1 LERLRRI
8 REVNVRWLSYELR
21 PEKQLT
27 PAEERNMAAYKRKV
41 DANWPNVQ
49 AMAHSHG
56 LEFGPRNPNTRSRLA
71 LEAAKFAEDAGAADA
86 YVEALFR
93 AHFVEG
99 RDLSDPAVLAEI
111 AGALYIPSVRDG
123 AAPSGR
129 GALVDASALRQALDQ
144 RTLKT
149 RVDREL
155 ALGFMYKLSGVPAF
169 IIGNKYLVVG
179 AQPLETLVDVVD
191 KCAGG

>member
-1 LERLRRI
+1 MAHSSLERLRRI
-8 REVNVRWLSYELR
+8 RDVNVRWLSYELR
-21 PEKQLT
+21 PEKQMT
-27 PAEERNMAAYKRKV
+27 AEEDRHIAAYKRKV

-49 AMAHSHG
+49 AMALNYG
-56 LEFGPRNPNTRSRLA
+56 LEFGPRNRNSRSRLA
-71 LEAAKFAEDAGAADA
+71 LEAAKFAEDAGAAEEYA
-86 YVEALFR
+86 EALFR

-99 RDLSDPAVLAEI
+99 RDLSNAAVLSEI
-111 AGALYIPSVRDG
+111 AAALGMDG
-123 AAPSGR
+123 A
-129 GALVDASALRQALDQ
+129 ALRQALEQ
-144 RTLKT
+144 RSYKA

-191 KCAGG
+191 KCSEG

>member
-1 LERLRRI
+1 M
-8 REVNVRWLSYELR
+8 NVRWMSYELR

-27 PAEERNMAAYKRKV
+27 PEEERHMAAYKRKV

-49 AMAHSHG
+49 AMAQNHG
-56 LEFGPRNPNTRSRLA
+56 LAFGPRNRNTRSRLA

-86 YVEALFR
+86 YAEALFR

-99 RDLSDPAVLAEI
+99 RDLSDVAALTEI
-111 AGALYIPSVRDG
+111 AAAAGMDG
-123 AAPSGR
+123 G
-129 GALVDASALRQALDQ
+129 ALRQALEQ
-144 RTLKT
+144 RSYKA

-191 KCAGG
+191 KCVEG

>member
-1 LERLRRI
+1 MAHSSLERLRKI
-8 REVNVRWLSYELR
+8 REIDVRWMSYELR
-21 PEKQLT
+21 PERTLSPEEQKQ
-27 PAEERNMAAYKRKV
+27 MAAYRRKV

-49 AMAHSHG
+49 AMAQNYG
-56 LEFGPRNPNTRSRLA
+56 LAFGPRNHNSRSRLA
-71 LEAAKFAEDAGAADA
+71 LEAAKFAEDAGRVDA

-99 RDLSDPAVLAEI
+99 RDLSQVDVLVELAES
-111 AGALYIPSVRDG
+111 AALDG
-123 AAPSGR
+123 P
-129 GALVDASALRQALDQ
+129 ALRQALEQ
-144 RTLKT
+144 RALKM

-169 IIGNKYLVVG
+169 IIGGKYLVVG

-191 KCAGG
+191 KCIAPS